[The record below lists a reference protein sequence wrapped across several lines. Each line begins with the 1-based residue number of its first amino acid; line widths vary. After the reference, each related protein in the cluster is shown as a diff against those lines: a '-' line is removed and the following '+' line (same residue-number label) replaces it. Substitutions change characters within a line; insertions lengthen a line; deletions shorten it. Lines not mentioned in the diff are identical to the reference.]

1 MEVGTMADRRE
12 PSSDDLACIELVDTL
27 TEYVDGEV
35 NEGQRARIER
45 HLEGCEGCRAA
56 LDQFQTV
63 IRLAGRLTE
72 EDVARIDALV
82 RDRLMAALRAMR
94 RR

>member
-1 MEVGTMADRRE
+1 MADHRE
-12 PSSDDLACIELVDTL
+12 PSPDDLACKELADTV
-27 TEYVDGEV
+27 TEYLDGEV
-35 NEGQRARIER
+35 NEGQRATIER
-45 HLEGCEGCRAA
+45 HLEACEGCRAA

-72 EDVARIDALV
+72 ADVARIDALA

>member
-1 MEVGTMADRRE
+1 
-12 PSSDDLACIELVDTL
+12 LVNRV
-27 TEYVDGEV
+27 TEYLDGELD
-35 NEGQRARIER
+35 EGQRARIEW

-63 IRLAGRLTE
+63 IRLAGRLTAA
-72 EDVARIDALV
+72 DVATIDALV
-82 RDRLMAALRAMR
+82 RDRLMATLHVMR

>member
-1 MEVGTMADRRE
+1 MADHRE
-12 PSSDDLACIELVDTL
+12 PNSDDHACIELVDTL
-27 TEYVDGEV
+27 TEYLDGKV
-35 NEGQRARIER
+35 NEGERARIER

-63 IRLAGRLTE
+63 IRLAGRLTDA
-72 EDVARIDALV
+72 DVARIDTLA
-82 RDRLMAALRAMR
+82 RDRLMAALRVMR

>member
-1 MEVGTMADRRE
+1 MADHSE
-12 PSSDDLACIELVDTL
+12 PSPDDLACIELVDTL
-27 TEYVDGEV
+27 TEYLDGEV
-35 NEGQRARIER
+35 NEGQRATIDR
-45 HLEGCEGCRAA
+45 HLKGCEGCRAA

-72 EDVARIDALV
+72 ADVARIDALA
-82 RDRLMAALRAMR
+82 RDRLMTALHAMR

>member
-1 MEVGTMADRRE
+1 MADHRE
-12 PSSDDLACIELVDTL
+12 PSPDDLACIELVDAV
-27 TEYVDGEV
+27 TEYLDDEV
-35 NEGQRARIER
+35 NEGQRAKIEG

-72 EDVARIDALV
+72 ADVARIDALA
-82 RDRLMAALRAMR
+82 RDRLMTALRAMR

>member
-1 MEVGTMADRRE
+1 MADHRE
-12 PSSDDLACIELVDTL
+12 PSPDDLACIELVDTV
-27 TEYVDGEV
+27 TEYLDGEV
-35 NEGQRARIER
+35 NEGRRARIER

-63 IRLAGRLTE
+63 VRLTGRLSE
-72 EDVARIDALV
+72 ADVARIDALV
-82 RDRLMAALRAMR
+82 RGRLMTALRAMR